1 MVVQKSNIRH
11 LHKTLDKRLRSYS
24 GHIRPVNFKGQ
35 ESVKETPHLFAGHGN
50 VLLAGVGVVL
60 VRVEHDD
67 GVGQGVRRIRVSQ
80 AFLVAEHHKILEQC
94 CGSVSFWC
102 GSGSADPCL

>member
-1 MVVQKSNIRH
+1 MKKSYC
-11 LHKTLDKRLRSYS
+11 S
-24 GHIRPVNFKGQ
+24 
-35 ESVKETPHLFAGHGN
+35 PHLFAGHGD

-80 AFLVAEHHKILEQC
+80 ALLVAEHVKR
-94 CGSVSFWC
+94 
-102 GSGSADPCL
+102 